1 MKKSSLIDSLVQ
13 CDERSLRTVKPHVPT
28 NNILMELAI
37 GGQHNRQGLNACPGP
52 PRGMVTNIYGDFS
65 SGKTTLA
72 LHCAAGVIEQG
83 GCALFVDF
91 ENALDLRYCQALG
104 IPVTD
109 PDLWGVLQ
117 PRTLEEGVSA
127 IIAAADA
134 GVDLIVL
141 DSAGAA
147 VPKSVFEQSLEEIEG
162 GERGRLGAVAASWS
176 FFLPKICGY
185 LSNGN
190 TALIGISQTR
200 SGMQSK
206 TVQGGNAWKFY
217 AALRIELTRVFKNGN
232 INNTVYNPALNKN
245 ENVSIGHKV
254 KVQIRK
260 SKVSMQQSRD
270 YEVPLIRGIGFDPVL
285 AASTVLE
292 NHNVVNKG
300 GGGWYTWNRQNGE
313 EFKVQGLGKFLEGI
327 DALSG
332 GREEMLAHARRLMS
346 TGDGPDMFL
355 PEGMVY
361 QGPSMSAQEIES
373 QVEAGSKQVL
383 GQGVSEEAS

>member
-1 MKKSSLIDSLVQ
+1 MKNASTENFVP

-28 NNILMELAI
+28 NNILFEFVI
-37 GGQHNRQGLNACPGP
+37 GGEHNRQGLNQCPGP
-52 PRGMVTNIYGDFS
+52 PRGKVTNIYGDFS

-83 GCALFVDF
+83 GCVLFVDF
-91 ENALDLRYCQALG
+91 EHALDLLYCQSLG

-127 IIAAADA
+127 IIAAADN
-134 GVDLIVL
+134 GVDLVVL

-147 VPKSVFEQSLEEIEG
+147 VPKTVADQSLEEIEA
-162 GERGRLGAVAASWS
+162 GERGRLGAVAAAWS
-176 FFLPKICGY
+176 FYLPKICGY
-185 LSNGN
+185 LSDGN

-200 SGMQSK
+200 SGMGSK

-217 AALRIELTRVFKNGN
+217 AALRIELSRVFKGGL
-232 INNTVYNPALNKN
+232 INNSVYNPVLGK
-245 ENVSIGHKV
+245 NVSTPIGHKV

-260 SKVSMQQSRD
+260 SKVSMQQNREV
-270 YEVPLIRGIGFDPVL
+270 EVPLIRGIGFDPVL

-292 NHNVVNKG
+292 NRGVVKQG
-300 GGGWYTWNRQNGE
+300 GSWYTWIRQNGE
-313 EFKVQGLGKFLEGI
+313 EFRKQGLGKFLEGI
-327 DALSG
+327 NDLPG

-346 TGDGPDMFL
+346 TGDGADMFL
-355 PEGMVY
+355 AEGMAY
-361 QGPSMSAQEIES
+361 KGPSLSAADIDAQILDGQN
-373 QVEAGSKQVL
+373 QVKDD
-383 GQGVSEEAS
+383 